1 MVSKVRTLEICQE
14 RQYISLIT
22 KGTNIYIYIYILSF
36 LILEEIKS
44 QLFLLTTQLTALH
57 FDPFLFI
64 SFSFVV
70 ATFKEP
76 HNY

>member
-1 MVSKVRTLEICQE
+1 MVSKVRTLEISQE
-14 RQYISLIT
+14 REYISLIT

-44 QLFLLTTQLTALH
+44 QLFLVTTQLIVLH
-57 FDPFLFI
+57 FDPFFLVF
-64 SFSFVV
+64 FVV
-70 ATFKEP
+70 TTFKEP